1 MGLGRMRFKAFVA
14 GIALALGLAGGVAQA
29 QESIINR
36 DDPAFLTGAVGYYDI
51 NDDWDAAEF
60 RLEYW
65 SDSKWWIFKPFFG
78 VMATS
83 DEAFNAFAG
92 IRLDL
97 YFGRRFVVTPSFAP
111 TLYHDGN
118 GKDLGHTI
126 EFRSMIDFAYRFD
139 DRSRVG
145 IGIYHL
151 SNASISDNN
160 PGTEV
165 ISVHYAM
172 PFDTLFGK

>member
-1 MGLGRMRFKAFVA
+1 MRLISGVLGAA
-14 GIALALGLAGGVAQA
+14 IALVMGAGAAQA
-29 QESIINR
+29 QDMVNR
-36 DDPAFLTGAVGYYDI
+36 DDPAFLTVGAGYYDV
-51 NDDWDAAEF
+51 NDDKDAAEF

-65 SDSKWWIFKPFFG
+65 SDSKWWIFKPFAG
-78 VMATS
+78 IMATS
-83 DEAFNAFAG
+83 DQAVNAFAG

-111 TLYHDGN
+111 GLYHDGD

-139 DRSRVG
+139 DRSRLG
-145 IGIYHL
+145 IGLYHL
-151 SNASISDNN
+151 SNASLSDNN

-165 ISVHYAM
+165 ISVHYAV
-172 PFDTLFGK
+172 PIDRIFGN